1 MKTHVEYAHPKFVA
15 CKKLAIVKKLANVNH
30 S

>member
-1 MKTHVEYAHPKFVA
+1 MKTYVEYAHPKLVA
-15 CKKLAIVKKLANVNH
+15 YKKLVIVKKLANVNR